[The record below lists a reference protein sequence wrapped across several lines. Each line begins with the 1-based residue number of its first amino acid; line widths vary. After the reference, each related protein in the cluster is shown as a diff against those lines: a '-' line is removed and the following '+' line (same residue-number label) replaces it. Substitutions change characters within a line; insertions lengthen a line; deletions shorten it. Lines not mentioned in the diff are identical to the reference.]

1 MSKDQFNELKPEL
14 KNQFKAL
21 LNHPEEHAKEYNL
34 SNEQVHS
41 IQQLKDW
48 QKDQMWK
55 AFLEG
60 AKNKFASSSDQKLD
74 NFIVKTAESLIDDM
88 EDIQV
93 QVKNKSDFVTLMKHP
108 ENIKYD
114 LEEETILEL
123 KSLNKEQQNELWKMI
138 KSEEHLFDNK
148 AEEFFVNLGSKLK
161 GVIKNIVEELGPVL
175 EKVFLKFF
183 DLGGHMLDKTI
194 EKAITNSNMPN
205 EIKEIIEDVSHT
217 TISTVTNVA
226 HNNLPVHN
234 NIPLENHDKVSS
246 ELTGHI
252 IDHN

>member
-1 MSKDQFNELKPEL
+1 MSKDQFNEIKPEL

-34 SNEQVHS
+34 NMEQVHA

-60 AKNKFASSSDQKLD
+60 AKSKFADNSNQKID
-74 NFIVKTAESLIDDM
+74 KFIVKTTEDLINDM

-93 QVKNKSDFVTLMKHP
+93 RVKNKSDFVDLMKHP
-108 ENIKYD
+108 ESIKYD

-123 KSLNKEQQNELWKMI
+123 KSLTKEQQNELWKMI
-138 KSEEHLFDNK
+138 KNEEHLFDNK
-148 AEEFFVNLGSKLK
+148 VEEFFVNLGSKLK
-161 GVIKNIVEELGPVL
+161 GVIKNIAEELGPVL

-205 EIKEIIEDVSHT
+205 EIKDIIESVSHT
-217 TISTVTNVA
+217 TISTITNVTHDNLPM
-226 HNNLPVHN
+226 HNNTP
-234 NIPLENHDKVSS
+234 PENHDKVSS

-252 IDHN
+252 IDLN